1 MSSYPAPTL
10 HNGLLNTVF
19 NSTDF
24 TTTSNLNSTVVNGPL
39 NINSLATCNAGLKVN
54 GSINTTVSTNTVNA
68 SVSGQITLPLTTVIT
83 NTNDVV
89 DTTNNQTIS
98 GTKTFN
104 STITGSVSGNAG
116 TVTDGVYLSTAQT
129 ITGVK
134 TFNSTITGSVS
145 GNAGTVTDGV
155 YLSTAQTIT
164 GLKTFSNGLQIQTTV
179 AVTTGATPTIICSNY
194 SFASFTLTL
203 SANVTG
209 FTFSNPRAGGQYVIF
224 VTGGGS
230 AFTISNSLSGTP
242 VIKTNYATAVSV
254 TATTGRAV
262 ITAYY
267 DGTNIYINTTA
278 YA

>member
-179 AVTTGATPTIICSNY
+179 AVTTGATPTINCSNY